1 MSNAESYVTSTGAV
15 LLLIYFLP
23 AIVASMRRHRQS
35 LAIGILNLVAGWT
48 FVGWVIAI
56 VWACTADTKPRSAN
70 FSSPEEFRRFLSKSP
85 QQPSPMV
92 KPWELVD

>member
-1 MSNAESYVTSTGAV
+1 MV

-48 FVGWVIAI
+48 FVGWVVAI
-56 VWACTADTKPRSAN
+56 VWACTADTKARSSAN
-70 FSSPEEFRRFLSKSP
+70 LGSPEEISLHVRSLLFSSKSP
-85 QQPSPMV
+85 QQSPSPMV
-92 KPWELVD
+92 KPWELIDQR